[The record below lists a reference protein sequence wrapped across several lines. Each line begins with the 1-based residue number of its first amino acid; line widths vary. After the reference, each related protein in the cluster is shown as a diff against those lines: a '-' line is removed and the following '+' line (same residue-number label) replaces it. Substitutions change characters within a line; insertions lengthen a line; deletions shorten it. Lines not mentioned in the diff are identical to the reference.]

1 MKDTEQ
7 LNNELKEADDIEK
20 FVNDNEE
27 HFRDFTL
34 ESYLQYLLDTKQLN
48 KADVIKDSRL
58 DIGYAYHIFSGQ
70 KKRPAREKIL
80 SIALAMKLEV
90 DEAQRLLYYA
100 GAETLYVRNPWD
112 SVVLFALDK
121 HLTVDETNDL
131 LNKLSEADNLG

>member
-7 LNNELKEADDIEK
+7 LTNELKEANDIEK

-34 ESYLQYLLDTKQLN
+34 ESYLKYLLDIKQLN
-48 KADVIKDSRL
+48 KADVIRDSKL
-58 DIGYAYHIFSGQ
+58 DIGYAYHIFAGH

-80 SIALAMKLEV
+80 SVALAMKLEV
-90 DEAQRLLYYA
+90 EEAQRLLYYA

-112 SVVLFALDK
+112 SVILFALDK
-121 HLTVDETNDL
+121 HLSVEETNDL
-131 LNKLSEADNLG
+131 LNNLSEADNLG